1 MSGKTNLRFRQ
12 SGLYLRF
19 FQFINYIPKRI
30 RIVAAT
36 IVMTV
41 LLLTSSFFSFGDY
54 WYVFLSILF
63 ISSYIT
69 TYLAIFEGVDGVEW
83 YMLFVTAIVLT
94 LATYLFYF
102 LLPVRWL
109 TRVPLMVIFG
119 LAYYAALLTSN
130 IFNVGV
136 EKSLQLYR
144 AAFSVNYFLQSFIIF
159 LLLMVIFT
167 FKQNFII
174 NGVTS
179 GVVAGILSLQLYWSV
194 SPEAEFNRRLLD
206 YAVTTGIL
214 LFQFA
219 IIISF
224 IPLKTNVA
232 ALVFTAAYYSLTG
245 IIHHQLGNRLFPNII
260 KEYIFVFIF
269 VCFIAL
275 LTLQW

>member
-1 MSGKTNLRFRQ
+1 MAKNSSAFTQ
-12 SGLYLRF
+12 SEIYQRF

-36 IVMTV
+36 LVMTV
-41 LLLTSSFFSFGDY
+41 LLLLSSFFPFGET
-54 WYVFLSILF
+54 WYIFLSILF
-63 ISSYIT
+63 ITSYLT
-69 TYLAIFEGVDGVEW
+69 TYLAIFEGIDGVEW
-83 YMLFVTAIVLT
+83 YMLFVTTIILT
-94 LATYLFYF
+94 LASYLFYF

-109 TRVPLMVIFG
+109 TRVPLVVIFG

-174 NGVTS
+174 NGIAS

-194 SPEAEFNRRLLD
+194 TPDALFNRRLMD
-206 YAVTTGIL
+206 YALSTAIL
-214 LFQFA
+214 LFQFSVM
-219 IIISF
+219 ISF

-232 ALVFTAAYYSLTG
+232 ALIFTAAYYSLTG
-245 IIHHQLGNRLFPNII
+245 IIHHHLGNRLFPNII

-269 VCFIAL
+269 VCFIAI

>member
-1 MSGKTNLRFRQ
+1 MSKIKLRFTHTEIYQ
-12 SGLYLRF
+12 KF
-19 FQFINYIPKRI
+19 FQSINYIPKRI

-36 IVMTV
+36 LLMTI
-41 LLLTSSFFSFGDY
+41 LLLSSSFFPFGET
-54 WYVFLSILF
+54 WYIFLSTLF
-63 ISSYIT
+63 IISYIT
-69 TYLAIFEGVDGVEW
+69 TYLAIFEGIDGVEW
-83 YMLFVTAIVLT
+83 YMLFVTTIVLT

-109 TRVPLMVIFG
+109 TRVPLVIIFS

-144 AAFSVNYFLQSFIIF
+144 AAFSVNYFLQSFIVF

-167 FKQNFII
+167 FKQSFII
-174 NGVTS
+174 NGIAS
-179 GVVAGILSLQLYWSV
+179 GLVAGVLSLQLYWSV
-194 SPEAEFNRRLLD
+194 TPDALFNRRLVD
-206 YAVTTGIL
+206 YALTTAIL
-214 LFQFA
+214 LFQFS

-224 IPLKTNVA
+224 IPLKTNVS
-232 ALVFTAAYYSLTG
+232 ALMFTAAYYSLTG
-245 IIHHQLGNRLFPNII
+245 IIHHHLGNRLFPNII
-260 KEYIFVFIF
+260 KEYVFVFIF

>member
-1 MSGKTNLRFRQ
+1 MAKNSSAFTQ
-12 SGLYLRF
+12 SEIYQRF

-36 IVMTV
+36 LVMTV
-41 LLLTSSFFSFGDY
+41 LLLLSSFFPFGET
-54 WYVFLSILF
+54 WYIFLSILF
-63 ISSYIT
+63 ITSYLT
-69 TYLAIFEGVDGVEW
+69 TYLAIFEGIDGVEW
-83 YMLFVTAIVLT
+83 YMLFVTTIILT
-94 LATYLFYF
+94 LASYLFYF

-109 TRVPLMVIFG
+109 TRVPLVVIFG

-174 NGVTS
+174 NGIAS

-194 SPEAEFNRRLLD
+194 TPDALFNRRLMD
-206 YAVTTGIL
+206 YALSTAIL
-214 LFQFA
+214 LFQFSVM
-219 IIISF
+219 ISF

-232 ALVFTAAYYSLTG
+232 GLIFTAAYYSLTG
-245 IIHHQLGNRLFPNII
+245 IIHHHLGNRLFPNII

-269 VCFIAL
+269 VCFIAI

>member
-1 MSGKTNLRFRQ
+1 MAGKLESFLIQ
-12 SGLYLRF
+12 SALYKRF
-19 FQFINYIPKRI
+19 FQFINFIPKRI

-36 IVMTV
+36 IVMT
-41 LLLTSSFFSFGDY
+41 LLLLSSSFFPFGET

-63 ISSYIT
+63 IISYIT
-69 TYLAIFEGVDGVEW
+69 TYLAIFEGISGVEW
-83 YMLFVTAIVLT
+83 YMLFVTSIILT

-109 TRVPLMVIFG
+109 TRVPLVLIFG

-144 AAFSVNYFLQSFIIF
+144 AAFSVNYFLQSFIVF
-159 LLLMVIFT
+159 LLLMVIYT
-167 FKQNFII
+167 FKQNFMI
-174 NGVTS
+174 NGIAS
-179 GVVAGILSLQLYWSV
+179 GVAAGILSLQLYWSV
-194 SPEAEFNRRLLD
+194 TPDATFNRRLLD
-206 YAVTTGIL
+206 YAMMTAIL
-214 LFQFA
+214 LFQFSVM
-219 IIISF
+219 ISF

-232 ALVFTAAYYSLTG
+232 ALIFTAAYYSLTG
-245 IIHHQLGNRLFPNII
+245 IIHHHLGNRLFPNII

>member
-1 MSGKTNLRFRQ
+1 MAGKSGSQTRY
-12 SGLYLRF
+12 SGVYLRF
-19 FQFINYIPKRI
+19 FQFINYFPKRI

-36 IVMTV
+36 IVMTI
-41 LLLTSSFFSFGDY
+41 LLLLSSFFPFGES
-54 WYVFLSILF
+54 WYVFLTILF
-63 ISSYIT
+63 ITSYLT
-69 TYLAIFEGVDGVEW
+69 TYIAIFEGVDGVEW
-83 YMLFVTAIVLT
+83 YMLFVTTIVLT

-109 TRVPLMVIFG
+109 TRVPLMIIFA

-174 NGVTS
+174 NGVAS
-179 GVVAGILSLQLYWSV
+179 GVVAGILSLQLYWSIN
-194 SPEAEFNRRLLD
+194 PEASFNKKLMS
-206 YAVTTGIL
+206 YAVSTAFL
-214 LFQFA
+214 MFQFA
-219 IIISF
+219 TIISF
-224 IPLKTNVA
+224 IPLKTNVS

-245 IIHHQLGNRLFPNII
+245 IIHHHLGNRLFPNII